1 MAITRAQQY
10 RQMLKNGKVAMQG
23 GVKNYLGKKK
33 MVTVPKNWQSGP
45 DHPKTELAYITKAE
59 KDLLIKKDL
68 HNSLNGR
75 PNRGPAGVMSL
86 NGWGD
91 KGDTS
96 DRSYGGGNVS
106 GSGDNKDYSG
116 YKDTGTGNY
125 QKSTNQADIE
135 ARKEY
140 EKAKKERER
149 QEKIQ
154 EQVNKY
160 NQKKVEKLKSFV
172 NKDILDLISED
183 ELDDVDV
190 TDKGIFGN
198 LNDIRTDLSRKT
210 LVNSIAQKLG
220 AMPKSYVPSVFMSD
234 MMRSTPKGITTD
246 SLTDMLSP
254 DFDMGLYGISGK
266 DLTKAQQQLDV
277 AKQDTISQSDFDSVY
292 GNKPPEERGD
302 GGNNQVYIPPVVS
315 SVVEPEEEIDPNSLQ
330 GLLANRVAYRFMAD
344 GGRAGFQQGSPA
356 PIAPKVDPRMAKSL
370 QENIAANEAQR
381 TSNITRKEAQ
391 RKAIED
397 IRNAISSGGK
407 EGLGSFLQQQFGVAN
422 PSQVPGYS
430 SYDSPLTGVSSFAKD
445 RITNALIQNYLNPS
459 AQGSGTYGSGNSI
472 NPYASMFV
480 QTPGGM
486 FGNPNPYDVSSAVQS
501 GYGVMLDG
509 NLYKSEQDAIDALG
523 IERYN
528 QLMADGGRA
537 GFMDG
542 GMSEDDFIG
551 GLADG
556 NLDEMGRQMY
566 GLGKL
571 VKKATRAVKKI
582 VKSPVGK
589 AALAF
594 GMYKF
599 GAPLFKSEGFK
610 KFFLKDAGKKFALD
624 NLSSKGILAG
634 IGGISAL
641 SGLMSQPEEDE
652 EETYYRGP
660 GLDINAIRRD
670 PYGSKGPAYGFYA
683 EGGDVKEPVAKDTM
697 PLLDM
702 NGMEKDYRA
711 DGGFVPIGRMER
723 ADDVPARLSKNEFVF
738 TADAVRNAGD
748 GDVDKGAEVMY
759 NMMKNLESGGKVSE
773 ESQGLDGAR
782 DMFQTSKRLEEVL

>member
-1 MAITRAQQY
+1 MAITNAQQY
-10 RQMLKNGKVAMQG
+10 QQLVNKRADGKRPGYRGPGGYQG
-23 GVKNYLGKKK
+23 GRSD
-33 MVTVPKNWQSGP
+33 T
-45 DHPKTELAYITKAE
+45 
-59 KDLLIKKDL
+59 
-68 HNSLNGR
+68 
-75 PNRGPAGVMSL
+75 PAGAAQAGSV
-86 NGWGD
+86 
-91 KGDTS
+91 
-96 DRSYGGGNVS
+96 DRGGGNTNRERAITQQYKGPKGTTGDIR
-106 GSGDNKDYSG
+106 GSGADPKPPTEIIAGKEFPVNPR
-116 YKDTGTGNY
+116 TPEEQE
-125 QKSTNQADIE
+125 QKNFAISIE
-135 ARKEY
+135 NDRKRTAARKE
-140 EKAKKERER
+140 
-149 QEKIQ
+149 
-154 EQVNKY
+154 
-160 NQKKVEKLKSFV
+160 KLKEIAFLENLGKLGYTRRTKDTNLVDLGVIDPQTPTIGGYAVPSFYTGV
-172 NKDILDLISED
+172 PAAFTVDPATDYFDIDSPREIGSTLTNTTGGITGTQAATLGDLRQDIQMED
-183 ELDDVDV
+183 R
-190 TDKGIFGN
+190 
-198 LNDIRTDLSRKT
+198 LNDPTDTVTQSEFEEYMNRNKVT
-210 LVNSIAQKLG
+210 LPEG
-220 AMPKSYVPSVFMSD
+220 GGRDDSY
-234 MMRSTPKGITTD
+234 
-246 SLTDMLSP
+246 
-254 DFDMGLYGISGK
+254 
-266 DLTKAQQQLDV
+266 
-277 AKQDTISQSDFDSVY
+277 
-292 GNKPPEERGD
+292 
-302 GGNNQVYIPPVVS
+302 YIPPVVS
-315 SVVEPEEEIDPNSLQ
+315 PVVEPEEEIDPNSLQ

-344 GGRAGFQQGSPA
+344 GGRAAYQDGSLA
-356 PIAPKVDPRMAKSL
+356 PIAPKVDPRMARSL
-370 QENIAANEAQR
+370 QENVATNEAQR
-381 TSNITRKEAQ
+381 TANITRKEAQ

-407 EGLGSFLQQQFGVAN
+407 EGLGSFLKQQFGVAN

-430 SYDSPLTGVSSFAKD
+430 SYSSPLTGVSSFAKD

-459 AQGSGTYGSGNSI
+459 AQGSGTYGASFENS
-472 NPYASMFV
+472 PYASMFV
-480 QTPGGM
+480 QTEGGM
-486 FGNPNPYDVSSAVQS
+486 FNPYDVSSAVQS

-509 NLYKSEQDAIDALG
+509 NLYKSEKDAIDALG

-528 QLMADGGRA
+528 QLMADGGRV
-537 GFMDG
+537 GLMGG
-542 GMSEDDFIG
+542 GMPDDFIG

-610 KFFLKDAGKKFALD
+610 NFFLKDASKKFAFD

-641 SGLMSQPEEDE
+641 SGLMSKPEEDDQ

-660 GLDINAIRRD
+660 GLDIDAIRRN
-670 PYGSKGPAYGFYA
+670 PYGSKGSAYGFYA

-702 NGMEKDYRA
+702 DGMEKDYRA

>member
-1 MAITRAQQY
+1 MAITNAQQY
-10 RQMLKNGKVAMQG
+10 QQLVNKRADGKRPGYRGPGGYQG
-23 GVKNYLGKKK
+23 GRSD
-33 MVTVPKNWQSGP
+33 T
-45 DHPKTELAYITKAE
+45 
-59 KDLLIKKDL
+59 
-68 HNSLNGR
+68 
-75 PNRGPAGVMSL
+75 PAGAVQAGSVE
-86 NGWGD
+86 
-91 KGDTS
+91 
-96 DRSYGGGNVS
+96 RVGGNTNRERAITQQYK
-106 GSGDNKDYSG
+106 GPKGTTGDIRGTEKSG
-116 YKDTGTGNY
+116 YKSADPKPPTEFIGGREFPLNPKTTEKQE
-125 QKSTNQADIE
+125 QKNIAISIE
-135 ARKEY
+135 NDKKRTAARKE
-140 EKAKKERER
+140 
-149 QEKIQ
+149 
-154 EQVNKY
+154 
-160 NQKKVEKLKSFV
+160 KLKEIAFLE
-172 NKDILDLISED
+172 NLGKLGYTRRTKD
-183 ELDDVDV
+183 
-190 TDKGIFGN
+190 TN
-198 LNDIRTDLSRKT
+198 
-210 LVNSIAQKLG
+210 LVNLG
-220 AMPKSYVPSVFMSD
+220 VIDPQSPTIGGYTVPSFYTGVPAAFKVDPATDYFDIDSV
-234 MMRSTPKGITTD
+234 REIGSTLTTTTKGITGTQAETLGDLRQDIQMEDRLNDPTD
-246 SLTDMLSP
+246 TV
-254 DFDMGLYGISGK
+254 
-266 DLTKAQQQLDV
+266 T
-277 AKQDTISQSDFDSVY
+277 QSEFEEY
-292 GNKPPEERGD
+292 MNRNKVTLPE
-302 GGNNQVYIPPVVS
+302 GGGRDDPYIPPVVS
-315 SVVEPEEEIDPNSLQ
+315 PVVEPEEEIDPNSLQ
-330 GLLANRVAYRFMAD
+330 GLLANRIAYRFMAD

-356 PIAPKVDPRMAKSL
+356 PIAPRVDPRMAKSL
-370 QENIAANEAQR
+370 QENIATNEAQR
-381 TSNITRKEAQ
+381 TANVTRKEAQ
-391 RKAIED
+391 TKAIQD

-407 EGLGSFLQQQFGVAN
+407 EGLGSFLKQQFGVAN

-430 SYDSPLTGVSSFAKD
+430 SYSSPLTGISSFAKD
-445 RITNALIQNYLNPS
+445 RMTNALIQNYLNPS
-459 AQGSGTYGSGNSI
+459 AQGSSTYGASFENS
-472 NPYASMFV
+472 PYASMFV
-480 QTPGGM
+480 STPGGM
-486 FGNPNPYDVSSAVQS
+486 FDPYSATNLTGS
-501 GYGVMLDG
+501 YGVMLDG

-542 GMSEDDFIG
+542 GMPDDFIG

-610 KFFLKDAGKKFALD
+610 NFFLKDAGRKFALD

-660 GLDINAIRRD
+660 GLDIDAIRRD
-670 PYGSKGPAYGFYA
+670 PYAARGAAYGFYA
-683 EGGDVKEPVAKDTM
+683 EGGNVKEPVAKDTM

-702 NGMEKDYRA
+702 KGMEKDYRA

-738 TADAVRNAGD
+738 TADAVKNAGD